1 MNPKPRHGGSRG
13 LRQEDS
19 EKEEE
24 GEGGRGRVV
33 GDMCS
38 GEANCFLET

>member
-1 MNPKPRHGGSRG
+1 MNPNPRHGGSRG

-24 GEGGRGRVV
+24 REERRRVV
-33 GDMCS
+33 GGGGVQARLIVS
-38 GEANCFLET
+38 

>member
-24 GEGGRGRVV
+24 EEEGWFGGGCVQARLIV
-33 GDMCS
+33 S
-38 GEANCFLET
+38 